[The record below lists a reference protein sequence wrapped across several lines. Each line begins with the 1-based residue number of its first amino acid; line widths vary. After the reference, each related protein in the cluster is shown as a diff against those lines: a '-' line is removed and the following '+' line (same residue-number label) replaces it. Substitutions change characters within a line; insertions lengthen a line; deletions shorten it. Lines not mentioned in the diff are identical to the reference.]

1 MKTVTIDAVEMRD
14 RAEWADIVA
23 RHGLSPMAA
32 PELPRFAAKTLL
44 RARSAECG
52 AAQARLRI
60 ARRLSLA
67 ASAAAACLVVATL
80 VFSDVRATGGHARR
94 GAVGL
99 LAVRQSPDGTWPTMS
114 GDAFAPALTA
124 LGAVAAM
131 HGGDGPA
138 AGVARRAVEAL
149 ESMQNPDGS
158 FGAARQHLLYN
169 HAFATFALLEDAA
182 RSGKGI
188 TPALSRALAFSVAS
202 QTPYATWD
210 YLPGGRGDDALTVWQ
225 LGILAKARG
234 LGWNDS
240 RGALRRGVA
249 ALGRRSA
256 VSPLDYRLA
265 FGREN
270 QPEAGG
276 LALTRLASSE
286 LARWLGEVPAHG
298 RLAESLAASLGT
310 APGAAGAGDDV
321 FRAILALLD

>member
-1 MKTVTIDAVEMRD
+1 MKTGTFDAEEMRD

-32 PELPRFAAKTLL
+32 PELPRFAARTTLL
-44 RARSAECG
+44 ARRADIAARSA
-52 AAQARLRI
+52 RLRL

-67 ASAAAACLVVATL
+67 VSAAAACIAVAAML
-80 VFSDVRATGGHARR
+80 FADARATGDARG

-99 LAVRQSPDGTWPTMS
+99 LAVRQSADGTWPAMS

-131 HGGDGPA
+131 HGGCGPA
-138 AGVARRAVEAL
+138 PEVARKAVAAL
-149 ESMQNPDGS
+149 ESMQNQDGS
-158 FGAARQHLLYN
+158 FGASRQHLLYN

-188 TPALSRALAFSVAS
+188 TPAISSALAFSVAT

-240 RGALRRGVA
+240 RGALRRGAA
-249 ALGRRSA
+249 ALDRRVA
-256 VSPLDYRLA
+256 GSPLDYRLA

-276 LALTRLASSE
+276 LVLTRLASAE
-286 LARWLGEVPAHG
+286 LSRWLGKATASSQ
-298 RLAESLAASLGT
+298 LADSLAASLGT
-310 APGAAGAGDDV
+310 APGAAGADSDV